1 MSVTEQASI
10 YAGDGGFAVNVGDT
24 THLKG
29 AVIDST
35 ASAEKK
41 SLTTGHLV
49 MEDIHNTATYSAK
62 NYGMTIS
69 KGTSQASGPT
79 MSIPVKGDG
88 SSVTYSAISRGII
101 KAADRDISDINRD
114 TEHALNKL
122 GKIFDKKKVEERQ
135 VLSNLISKEG
145 FTLIGD
151 LAVHKQKELLAKAM
165 EAEKDGKKDLAK
177 QYVKEAKEWSDG
189 GSYKIA
195 LHSAF
200 GAIVSSLNGGN
211 IGIGAAGAGLT
222 EALQKE
228 LGKIKSPEVHKLAA
242 AVIGAVATQSTS
254 GAAVAMDG
262 TTYNWL
268 MHSDQMNLLND
279 YEWFISLQQGGDI
292 ESARGAFLEKA
303 AYYLALNDYEGE
315 NSLLYGSN
323 DMISKELND
332 SIRQHDIQAYDNKFG
347 IQLTELINNLFAEYY
362 NTPEERQRLSAL
374 RDAKLEEFRANGRV
388 YRDLAI
394 GIRPTYGDNYGSN
407 EKPRIIGEGHQASD
421 GRIYHIYSDGHTEVT
436 NDWLGVRMM
445 SAGYPVEQGA
455 DGAWYA
461 NGAWV
466 PNEYLPKDKRDIS
479 QAFNTSF
486 SFGAPESFKRLNP
499 SSKQMGRQL
508 IEEGIIPDPAKMTS
522 DYEYFELGA
531 GALKFLTGA
540 GGGIIDKEGN
550 VYLFAEG
557 TGGFGVGTPIF
568 VGKGYGYVDPS
579 WLKNNPDKTII
590 DAIGGSSYGISGSS
604 LLSGSVSKGYDGGA
618 INTEFGIITSAGTN
632 FTYRRTIFIGNIKDF

>member
-1 MSVTEQASI
+1 M
-10 YAGDGGFAVNVGDT
+10 
-24 THLKG
+24 
-29 AVIDST
+29 
-35 ASAEKK
+35 
-41 SLTTGHLV
+41 
-49 MEDIHNTATYSAK
+49 
-62 NYGMTIS
+62 
-69 KGTSQASGPT
+69 
-79 MSIPVKGDG
+79 
-88 SSVTYSAISRGII
+88 
-101 KAADRDISDINRD
+101 
-114 TEHALNKL
+114 
-122 GKIFDKKKVEERQ
+122 
-135 VLSNLISKEG
+135 
-145 FTLIGD
+145 
-151 LAVHKQKELLAKAM
+151 
-165 EAEKDGKKDLAK
+165 
-177 QYVKEAKEWSDG
+177 
-189 GSYKIA
+189 
-195 LHSAF
+195 
-200 GAIVSSLNGGN
+200 
-211 IGIGAAGAGLT
+211 
-222 EALQKE
+222 
-228 LGKIKSPEVHKLAA
+228 
-242 AVIGAVATQSTS
+242 
-254 GAAVAMDG
+254 
-262 TTYNWL
+262 
-268 MHSDQMNLLND
+268 
-279 YEWFISLQQGGDI
+279 
-292 ESARGAFLEKA
+292 EKA

-579 WLKNNPDKTII
+579 WLKTHPNKGLIG
-590 DAIGGSSYGISGSS
+590 AIQGTSYGISGSS
-604 LLSGSVSKGYDGGA
+604 LLSGSVSKGYDDGA

>member
-1 MSVTEQASI
+1 MERLAEMLHPL
-10 YAGDGGFAVNVGDT
+10 FAR
-24 THLKG
+24 
-29 AVIDST
+29 S
-35 ASAEKK
+35 
-41 SLTTGHLV
+41 
-49 MEDIHNTATYSAK
+49 
-62 NYGMTIS
+62 
-69 KGTSQASGPT
+69 
-79 MSIPVKGDG
+79 
-88 SSVTYSAISRGII
+88 
-101 KAADRDISDINRD
+101 AAD
-114 TEHALNKL
+114 
-122 GKIFDKKKVEERQ
+122 
-135 VLSNLISKEG
+135 
-145 FTLIGD
+145 
-151 LAVHKQKELLAKAM
+151 
-165 EAEKDGKKDLAK
+165 
-177 QYVKEAKEWSDG
+177 
-189 GSYKIA
+189 
-195 LHSAF
+195 
-200 GAIVSSLNGGN
+200 
-211 IGIGAAGAGLT
+211 
-222 EALQKE
+222 
-228 LGKIKSPEVHKLAA
+228 
-242 AVIGAVATQSTS
+242 
-254 GAAVAMDG
+254 AMDG

-292 ESARGAFLEKA
+292 ESARGIFLEKA

-332 SIRQHDIQAYDNKFG
+332 SIRRHDIQAYDNKFG

-436 NDWLGVRMM
+436 NDWVGVRMM

-557 TGGFGVGTPIF
+557 TGGFGVGTP
-568 VGKGYGYVDPS
+568 
-579 WLKNNPDKTII
+579 
-590 DAIGGSSYGISGSS
+590 
-604 LLSGSVSKGYDGGA
+604 VSMRETA
-618 INTEFGIITSAGTN
+618 ALQ
-632 FTYRRTIFIGNIKDF
+632 